1 MKIKEIKSIKP
12 KHSYT
17 IEELCAKN
25 KMPNRDNLVDEE
37 EEQRKKERSKPSVER
52 RNTPNE
58 KKYNEFVS
66 RLRYKKKKY

>member
-1 MKIKEIKSIKP
+1 MNQIKP

-17 IEELCAKN
+17 IKGLCAKN
-25 KMPNRDNLVDEE
+25 NMPNQDNLVDEE

-52 RNTPNE
+52 KNTSNE